1 MLLFREPEKNA
12 SFPEI
17 ERRILQLWQ
26 DTLAFERQE
35 ELRADAK
42 PFHFYDGPPFATG
55 LPHYGHLLAGTLK
68 DIVPRYWSM
77 RGYKVDRRFGW
88 DCHGLPVE
96 AEIQKSLN
104 LSGQAEIKAHG
115 VDKFN
120 EACRSIVL
128 RYTGEWQKTVQRMG
142 RWVNFEGGYRT
153 MDPSFME
160 SVWWVFKTCFDKG
173 LIYEGYRVQPYSPKL
188 ATPLSNF
195 EVNQGYKDRQ
205 DPSLTLKFVLENDP
219 DRAAL
224 LVWTTTPWTL
234 PSNLAVALGAEIT
247 YVKLRHEGS
256 VYWIAEPRL
265 SAFFDE
271 KKIEI
276 LEKLPGSALAGRK
289 YKPLFGYTPT
299 LSDKQY
305 TLLLADFV
313 STEDGAG
320 AVHIAPSFG
329 EEDFQLGAAEGLGLW
344 DPLDPDGKFT
354 DLVPEWKGQEAKDA
368 DKSIIAALK
377 DRGLVFKHDT
387 LVHSYPHCYRTG
399 APLLYRAM
407 RTWFMGLDKPVTNSE
422 GVTRTLK
429 QWMIDSN
436 QEITWVPSH
445 IKDGRFGKWLDGARD
460 WNLSR
465 NRFWGTA
472 IPVWKSEEGE
482 LLCVGSIEELARLSG
497 RDRATITDLHTHF
510 IDGIEIRTNDG
521 KTYDPS
527 GKVYRRTSEVLDCWF
542 ESGSMPYAQL
552 HYPFENADGFKDLF
566 PADFIAEGL
575 DQTRGW
581 FYTLTVLGAAL
592 FQKPAFKN
600 VIVNGIILAEDGQ
613 KMSKSLR
620 NYPDPNLVLESLGA
634 DALRMYLINSA
645 AVKAE
650 ELRFSEAGVREVVRS
665 VLLPLWHSVSLFSTY
680 HNADRS
686 KGQLSWKPG
695 QNLTDLPLTEMDR
708 WILGEQQVL
717 LESVEREMGAF
728 RLYNVVPEV
737 IKFID
742 SLTNWYI
749 RRSRRRFWKSTD
761 DGDKVAAYATLHRV
775 LVDFAKVLAPY
786 LPFVAEEIYQ
796 MLAAEIDSNAPRS
809 VHHCDMPRADESLK
823 DPVGIRRV
831 QLARTVVE
839 LGRALR
845 AKHDLKVRQPLA
857 TLTVV
862 PRSDEAAADLEAMR
876 DVILDELNVKALVIE
891 RDEAHL
897 VSLSARPNF
906 KTLGKKLGPALKAV
920 GEALKTLDQAE
931 LLKVAA
937 GQTISVSGHELS
949 PEDLLIDRATA
960 GNLVVEAAPEA
971 TVALDPAIT
980 PELRRECIA
989 RELQSRI
996 QARRKE
1002 MDLEVVD
1009 RITVVVSSDSDEIG
1023 QVLTEFGTA
1032 LAEEVQANALTFAKN
1047 ASDEAKIEGVGVGVV
1062 VAKAG

>member
-12 SFPEI
+12 SFPDI
-17 ERRILQLWQ
+17 ERRILTLWH
-26 DTLAFERQE
+26 DTRAFERQE
-35 ELRADAK
+35 ELRKDAK

-77 RGYKVDRRFGW
+77 RGFKVDRRFGW

-96 AEIQKSLN
+96 NEIQKSLA
-104 LSGQAEIKAHG
+104 LGGSAEIKAHG

-128 RYTGEWQKTVQRMG
+128 RYTGEWEKTVLRMG
-142 RWVNFEGGYRT
+142 RWVHFEGGYRT

-195 EVNQGYKDRQ
+195 EVNQGYQDRQ
-205 DPSLTLKFVLENDP
+205 DPSLTLKFFLED
-219 DRAAL
+219 DADDAAL

-234 PSNLAVALGAEIT
+234 PSNLAVALGADIV
-247 YVKLRHEGS
+247 YVKVRSEGA

-265 SAFFDE
+265 GAFFDE
-271 KKIEI
+271 KKIEV

-289 YKPLFGYTPT
+289 YKPLFSYTPR
-299 LSDKQY
+299 LSEKQY

-344 DPLDPDGKFT
+344 DPLDADGKFT
-354 DLVPEWKGQEAKDA
+354 DLVPEWRGQEAKEA
-368 DKSIIAALK
+368 DKSLIAALK
-377 DRGLVFKHDT
+377 ERGLVFKHDT

-407 RTWFMGLDKPVTNSE
+407 RTWFMGLDKPVTNAE
-422 GVTRTLK
+422 GVTKSLK

-472 IPVWKSEEGE
+472 IPVWKSEEGD

-510 IDGIEIRTNDG
+510 IDSIEIRTDDG
-521 KTYDPS
+521 KSFDPA

-552 HYPFENADGFKDLF
+552 HYPFEKAAGFKDLF

-634 DALRMYLINSA
+634 DALRMYMINSA

-650 ELRFSEAGVREVVRS
+650 ELRFSETGVREVVRS
-665 VLLPLWHSVSLFSTY
+665 VMLPLWNAVSLFSTY

-695 QNLTDLPLTEMDR
+695 QELSNLPLTEMDR
-708 WILGEQQVL
+708 WILGELQVL

-737 IKFID
+737 VKFID

-796 MLAAEIDSNAPRS
+796 MLAAEIDPAAPRS

-857 TLTVV
+857 SLTVV
-862 PRSDEAAADLEAMR
+862 PRSDEAAADLDAMR
-876 DVILDELNVKALVIE
+876 EVILDELNVKALVIE

-920 GEALKTLDQAE
+920 GEALKTLDQSE

-937 GQTISVSGHELS
+937 GQSITVVGHELS
-949 PEDLLIDRATA
+949 PDDVLLDRATT

-971 TVALDPAIT
+971 TVALDPVLT

-1002 MDLEVVD
+1002 MDLDVTD
-1009 RITVVVSSDSDEIG
+1009 RITVVVSSESDEIQ
-1023 QVLTEFGTA
+1023 QVVTEFGKT
-1032 LAEEVQANALTFAKN
+1032 LADEVQADALAFAKG
-1047 ASDEAKIEGVGVGVV
+1047 ASDEATIEGVAVGIE
-1062 VAKAG
+1062 VAKVV

>member
-12 SFPEI
+12 SFPDI

-26 DTLAFERQE
+26 TTQAFERQE
-35 ELRADAK
+35 ERRADAK

-77 RGYKVDRRFGW
+77 RGYKVERRFGW

-128 RYTGEWQKTVQRMG
+128 RYTGEWEKTVLRMG
-142 RWVNFEGGYRT
+142 RWVHFEGGYRT

-219 DRAAL
+219 DDAAL

-234 PSNLAVALGAEIT
+234 PSNLAVALGADIV
-247 YVKLRHEGS
+247 YVKLRSEGS

-265 SAFFDE
+265 AAFFDE
-271 KKIEI
+271 KKIEV
-276 LEKLPGSALAGRK
+276 LEKLPGSALAGRR
-289 YKPLFGYTPT
+289 YKPLFSYTPK

-344 DPLDPDGKFT
+344 DPLDADGKFT
-354 DLVPEWKGQEAKDA
+354 DLVPDWKGQEAKEA
-368 DKSIIAALK
+368 DKSIIHALK
-377 DRGLVFKHDT
+377 ERGLVFKHDT

-407 RTWFMGLDKPVTNSE
+407 RTWFMGLDKPVTNAE
-422 GVTRTLK
+422 GVTKTLK

-436 QEITWVPSH
+436 QEITWVPGH

-521 KTYDPS
+521 KTHDPA

-552 HYPFENADGFKDLF
+552 HYPFEKADGFNDLF

-650 ELRFSEAGVREVVRS
+650 ELRFSETGVREVVRS
-665 VLLPLWHSVSLFSTY
+665 VMLPLWNAVSLFSTY

-695 QNLTDLPLTEMDR
+695 QELSSLPLTEMDR
-708 WILGEQQVL
+708 WILGELQVL

-737 IKFID
+737 VKFID

-796 MLAAEIDSNAPRS
+796 MLAAEIDPGAPRS

-823 DPVGIRRV
+823 DPIGIRRV

-862 PRSDEAAADLEAMR
+862 PRSDEAAQDLDAMR

-897 VSLSARPNF
+897 VSLGARPNF

-937 GQTISVSGHELS
+937 GQSITVVGHELS
-949 PEDLLIDRATA
+949 PDDLLIDRATA

-971 TVALDPAIT
+971 TVALDPSIT

-1002 MDLEVVD
+1002 MDLDVTD
-1009 RITVVVSSDSDEIG
+1009 RITVVVNSDSDELA
-1023 QVLTEFGTA
+1023 QVVTEFGKT
-1032 LAEEVQANALTFAKN
+1032 LADEVQANALTFAKGP
-1047 ASDEAKIEGVGVGVV
+1047 SDEAKIEGVGVGVV
-1062 VAKAG
+1062 VAKV

>member
-17 ERRILQLWQ
+17 ERRILKLWQ

-205 DPSLTLKFVLENDP
+205 DPSLTLKFFLENDA
-219 DRAAL
+219 DNAAL

-247 YVKLRHEGS
+247 YVKLRSEGS

-265 SAFFDE
+265 AAFFDE
-271 KKIEI
+271 KRIEI

-329 EEDFQLGAAEGLGLW
+329 EEDFQLGASVGLGLW
-344 DPLDPDGKFT
+344 DPLDADGKFT

-377 DRGLVFKHDT
+377 ERGLVFKHDT

-407 RTWFMGLDKPVTNSE
+407 RTWFMGLDKPVTNTD
-422 GVTRTLK
+422 GVTKTLK

-497 RDRATITDLHTHF
+497 RDRSTITDLHTHF
-510 IDGIEIRTNDG
+510 IDSIELRTNDG
-521 KTYDPS
+521 KTYDPN
-527 GKVYRRTSEVLDCWF
+527 GKVYHRTSEVLDCWF

-650 ELRFSEAGVREVVRS
+650 ELRFSETGVREVVRS

-686 KGQLSWKPG
+686 KGQLSWNPG

-796 MLAAEIDSNAPRS
+796 MLAAEIDPSAPKS

-876 DVILDELNVKALVIE
+876 DVILDELNVKTLVIE

-897 VSLSARPNF
+897 VSMSARPNF

-920 GEALKTLDQAE
+920 GEALKTLDQSE

-937 GQTISVSGHELS
+937 GQSITVSGHELS

-960 GNLVVEAAPEA
+960 GNLVVEAAPDA
-971 TVALDPAIT
+971 TVALDPVIT

-1002 MDLEVVD
+1002 MDLEVTD
-1009 RITVVVSSDSDEIG
+1009 RITVVVNSDSDEIA
-1023 QVLTEFGTA
+1023 QVVTDYGNA
-1032 LAEEVQANALTFAKN
+1032 LAEEVQANALTFSKN
-1047 ASDEAKIEGVGVGVV
+1047 ASEEAKIEGLDVGVV
-1062 VAKAG
+1062 VAKA

>member
-1 MLLFREPEKNA
+1 MLQFREPEKNP
-12 SFPEI
+12 SFPGLEG
-17 ERRILQLWQ
+17 RILKFW
-26 DTLAFERQE
+26 DATRAFERQE
-35 ELRADAK
+35 EIRQGST

-68 DIVPRYWSM
+68 DIVPRYWSL
-77 RGYKVDRRFGW
+77 RGRSVDRRFGW

-96 AEIQKSLN
+96 AEIQKSLS
-104 LSGQAEIKAHG
+104 LAGQAEIKAFG

-120 EACRSIVL
+120 EACRSIVM
-128 RYTGEWQKTVQRMG
+128 RYTGEWEKTVLRMG
-142 RWVNFEGGYRT
+142 RWVHFQGGYRT

-195 EVNQGYKDRQ
+195 EVNQGYRDRQ
-205 DPSLTLKFVLENDP
+205 DPSLTLKFFLENDP
-219 DRAAL
+219 DQAAL

-234 PSNLAVALGAEIT
+234 PSNLAVALGADIP
-247 YVKLRHEGS
+247 YVKIRSEGS
-256 VYWIAEPRL
+256 VYWIAQPRL
-265 SAFFDE
+265 GAYFDE
-271 KKIEI
+271 KKIEV
-276 LEKLPGSALAGRK
+276 LETKLGSELAGRK
-289 YKPLFGYTPT
+289 YKPLFGYTPK
-299 LSDKQY
+299 LSEKQY

-344 DPLDPDGKFT
+344 DPLDADGRFT
-354 DLVPEWKGQEAKDA
+354 DDVRDWKGQEAKEA
-368 DKSIIAALK
+368 DKAIIQALK
-377 DRGLVFKHDT
+377 EKGLVFKHET
-387 LVHSYPHCYRTG
+387 FVHSYPHCYRTG

-407 RTWFMGLDKPVTNSE
+407 RTWFMGLDKPVTNPD
-422 GVTRTLK
+422 GVTKTLK

-436 QEITWVPSH
+436 QEITWVPGH

-472 IPVWKSEEGE
+472 IPVWKAEDGGMV
-482 LLCVGSIEELARLSG
+482 CVGSIEELARLSG
-497 RDRATITDLHTHF
+497 RDPATITDLHTHF
-510 IDGIEIRTNDG
+510 IDAIEIRTADG

-552 HYPFENADGFKDLF
+552 HYPFENSEGFDRLF

-600 VIVNGIILAEDGQ
+600 VIVNGILLAEDGQ

-620 NYPDPNLVLESLGA
+620 NYPDPGIILEQIGA
-634 DALRMYLINSA
+634 DALRMYLIDSA

-650 ELRFSEAGVREVVRS
+650 ELRFSEPACGKWCAPSCCRCGIRFPCS
-665 VLLPLWHSVSLFSTY
+665 APTT
-680 HNADRS
+680 NADRA
-686 KGQLSWKPG
+686 KGQLSWDPSAS
-695 QNLTDLPLTEMDR
+695 LSSLALSELDR
-708 WILGEQQVL
+708 WILAELQDL
-717 LESVEREMGAF
+717 LATIESEMEGF
-728 RLYNVVPEV
+728 RLYNVVPQV
-737 IKFID
+737 VRFID

-775 LVDFAKVLAPY
+775 LKDFAVVLAPY
-786 LPFVAEEIYQ
+786 MPFLAEEIWQ
-796 MLAAEIDSNAPRS
+796 ILVAEVDPSAPRS
-809 VHHCDMPRADESLK
+809 VHHADMPRPDESLK
-823 DPVGIRRV
+823 DAQGIRRTH
-831 QLARTVVE
+831 LARAIVE
-839 LGRALR
+839 LGRSLR
-845 AKHDLKVRQPLA
+845 SSNDLKVRQSLA

-862 PRSDEAAADLEAMR
+862 PRSDEAAADVLAMK
-876 DVILDELNVKALVIE
+876 DVILEELNVKELVVE
-891 RDEAHL
+891 RDESHL

-920 GEALKTLDQAE
+920 GEALKTLSQEQLREASE
-931 LLKVAA
+931 GK
-937 GQTISVSGHELS
+937 TISVCGHELS
-949 PEDLLIDRATA
+949 GEDLLIDRATK
-960 GNLVVEAAPEA
+960 GDLVVLAAAEA
-971 TVALDPAIT
+971 TVALDPKIT
-980 PELRRECIA
+980 PELRRECMA
-989 RELQSRI
+989 RELQARI

-1002 MDLEVVD
+1002 MDLAVAD
-1009 RITVVVSSDSDEIG
+1009 RIRVGCEIRIRRNRPG
-1023 QVLTEFGTA
+1023 HRRVRSA
-1032 LAEEVQANALTFAKN
+1032 
-1047 ASDEAKIEGVGVGVV
+1047 VG
-1062 VAKAG
+1062 

>member
-17 ERRILQLWQ
+17 ERRILKFWQ
-26 DTLAFERQE
+26 DTKAFERQE
-35 ELRADAK
+35 ELREGAK

-77 RGYKVDRRFGW
+77 RGFKVDRKFGW
-88 DCHGLPVE
+88 DVHGVPVE
-96 AEIQKSLN
+96 TEIQNN
-104 LSGQAEIKAHG
+104 LKLAGLAEIKAFG

-128 RYTGEWQKTVQRMG
+128 RYTGEWEKTVLRMG
-142 RWVNFEGGYRT
+142 RWVDFEGGYRT
-153 MDPSFME
+153 MDPTFME
-160 SVWWVFKTCFDKG
+160 SVWWVFSECFKKG
-173 LIYEGYRVQPYSPKL
+173 LIYEGYRVVPYSPKL

-205 DPSLTLKFVLENDP
+205 DPSLTLKFFLENDP
-219 DRAAL
+219 DHAAL

-234 PSNLAVALGAEIT
+234 PSNLAVALGAEIA
-247 YVKLRHEGS
+247 YVKVRFEGS
-256 VYWIAEPRL
+256 VYWIAQPRL
-265 SAFFDE
+265 TSYFDE
-271 KKIEI
+271 KKIEV
-276 LEKLPGSALAGRK
+276 LETKLGSELAGLR
-289 YKPLFGYTPT
+289 YKPLFSHTPI
-299 LSDKQY
+299 LSEKQY

-329 EEDFQLGAAEGLGLW
+329 EEDFQLGAFEGLGLW
-344 DPLDPDGKFT
+344 DPLDADGRFT
-354 DLVPEWKGQEAKDA
+354 DLVPAWKGQEAKEA
-368 DKSIIAALK
+368 DKAIIQDLK
-377 DRGLVFKHDT
+377 ERGLVFKHET
-387 LVHSYPHCYRTG
+387 FVHSYPHCYRTG

-407 RTWFMGLDKPVTNSE
+407 RTWFMGLDKPVTNAE
-422 GVTRTLK
+422 GVTKTLK

-472 IPVWKSEEGE
+472 IPVWKSDDGE
-482 LLCVGSIEELARLSG
+482 MICVGSIAELARLSG
-497 RDRATITDLHTHF
+497 RDPAGITDLHTHF
-510 IDGIEIRTNDG
+510 IDAIELKTKDG
-521 KTYDPS
+521 KTFDPA
-527 GKVYRRTSEVLDCWF
+527 GKVYHRTSEVLDCWF

-552 HYPFENADGFKDLF
+552 HYPFENAQGFDALF

-613 KMSKSLR
+613 KMSKRLR
-620 NYPDPNLVLESLGA
+620 NYPDPNLVLENLGA

-650 ELRFSEAGVREVVRS
+650 ELRFSETGVREVVRS

-686 KGQLSWKPG
+686 KGQLSWQPG
-695 QNLTDLPLTEMDR
+695 QKLSDLPLTEMDR
-708 WILGEQQVL
+708 WILGELQVL

-728 RLYNVVPEV
+728 RLYNVVPEC
-737 IKFID
+737 IRFID

-761 DGDKVAAYATLHRV
+761 DGDKTAAYATLHRV
-775 LVDFAKVLAPY
+775 LCDFAKVLAPY
-786 LPFVAEEIYQ
+786 LPFVSEEIWQ
-796 MLAAEIDSNAPRS
+796 MLAAEIDANAPRS

-876 DVILDELNVKALVIE
+876 DVILDELNVKVLVIDRE
-891 RDEAHL
+891 EAHL

-920 GEALKTLDQAE
+920 GEALKTLDQAT
-931 LLKVAA
+931 LLQVAA
-937 GQTISVSGHELS
+937 GRSITVVGHELS
-949 PEDLLIDRATA
+949 PEDLLIDRATS
-960 GNLVVEAAPEA
+960 GNLVVEAAADA
-971 TVALDPAIT
+971 TVALDPQIT

-1002 MDLEVVD
+1002 LDLDVTD
-1009 RITVVVSSDSDEIG
+1009 RIRVIVQSDSDEIA
-1023 QVLTEFGTA
+1023 QVVTEFGA
-1032 LAEEVQANALTFAKN
+1032 NLADEVQANALRFAKT
-1047 ASDEAKIEGVGVGVV
+1047 ASTEAVIEGLGVGVQVE
-1062 VAKAG
+1062 KA